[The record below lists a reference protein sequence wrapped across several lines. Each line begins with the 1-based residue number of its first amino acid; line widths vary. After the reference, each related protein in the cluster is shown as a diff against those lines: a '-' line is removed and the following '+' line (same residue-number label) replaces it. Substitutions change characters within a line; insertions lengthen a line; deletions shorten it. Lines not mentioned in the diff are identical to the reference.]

1 MISVP
6 QSRDEIGGNDGD
18 IACNQLKNIISRIA
32 FQWRPATRNESF
44 EIVRRRLFE
53 PISTN
58 EDGTSRDTVIKAFC
72 DMYAVNKAE
81 FPSDCK
87 EYKYKEMMSRAYP
100 IHPELFKKL
109 YEEWSTLDQFQKTR
123 GVLRLLA
130 LTIETFGMEIVK
142 IF

>member
-1 MISVP
+1 
-6 QSRDEIGGNDGD
+6 
-18 IACNQLKNIISRIA
+18 
-32 FQWRPATRNESF
+32 
-44 EIVRRRLFE
+44 
-53 PISTN
+53 
-58 EDGTSRDTVIKAFC
+58 
-72 DMYAVNKAE
+72 MYAVNKAE

-130 LTIETFGMEIVK
+130 LTIETLWNGDSKDLLIMPSSIPVDDNDVKNELVKFLDNEWEPIISTDVDGLNLSPQILIVK
-142 IF
+142 IQILVELVPAKELQEVFI